1 MEAHP
6 ITIVFSEFCGDFF
19 AREDSLKR
27 HRRNRPA
34 PCRKATPNEAQA
46 KRTVTEQAHKDF
58 EEVLERFLETNEEIG
73 EPFAQRVK
81 AMFPNSVKRGSRQQ
95 NRLKGA
101 RS

>member
-1 MEAHP
+1 
-6 ITIVFSEFCGDFF
+6 
-19 AREDSLKR
+19 
-27 HRRNRPA
+27 
-34 PCRKATPNEAQA
+34 
-46 KRTVTEQAHKDF
+46 VTEQAHKDF

-81 AMFPNSVKRGSRQQ
+81 AMFPNSVKRGSREQ